1 MKKLFIFAM
10 MLAASVMAVSANEPE
25 TLEYE
30 GIWYIMDRANHT
42 ATVTY
47 NRAGENMYSG
57 RLIIPAQIPI
67 YSEEEGSVD
76 YAITAIG
83 DNAFQ
88 NCPNLSGIIIP
99 NSVETIGEAVAI
111 GSDNIAEVKF
121 EDGPSPISMSEGSF
135 TGAIPYTCTYLYLG
149 RNVADN
155 GGVPPFHTW
164 SSVMNVVIGEPV
176 TEVPLAFCPYARE
189 LKTIQVNTLS
199 VLEPGVRMFAF
210 LDEDKP
216 QPDAKAIT
224 LYVPTDLVKRYEQ
237 HEYWSRFTIE
247 GMDEEQQYNIKYVTS
262 TFDFRQN
269 GLFYQLQEDEYNH
282 KHLAVVMPQVWYLN
296 PDGSYVST
304 WSSEF
309 PYKYSSVVIPDTVS
323 FWKTGEG
330 AYTRYSGTPVSG
342 WDKYTYPVEIVGDYC
357 FRGAKN
363 LQSVRIPSTVY
374 RVGMEVFEYTEKL
387 FTLTIPE
394 SVKETG
400 WLAFA
405 RSGLREVVIPAS
417 SSNWLE
423 SDAAF
428 QECSNLVKV
437 TFAQGTTAI
446 QDRIFFGCT
455 ALRIINIPDE
465 VEYIGPGAFA
475 GCEALTEL
483 KLPASLKVLNNRLFR
498 GCPIRQL
505 EIPAGVEEIEGSALL
520 GTNIGR
526 VTVNPANRFFD
537 SRENCNAIV
546 RTADNTIVAAANGA
560 FIPASIDSI
569 AEEAFNELEG
579 IRSLTLP
586 ANLKH
591 VAYGGFMNLT
601 SLTLLTSF
609 IEKPAGVLEDGAF
622 DSWWDSPCEK
632 ATLYVPAGTL
642 AAYRADE
649 QWNKF
654 KNIIEMEGE
663 NKPASAGDIEPLG
676 EQGEVN
682 VADIPA
688 GTDLTNAV
696 VNNLY
701 ITCDTLNGDQYDAA
715 EQAIV
720 LHTVVDDVMME
731 NILGNPDN
739 DDVIR
744 NNFSGIIF
752 ELPAGNGTLKLT
764 VKTEGDH
771 LVAIMISGQPHEFAQ
786 FAKDVVEVPY
796 QLEAA
801 ARAYIY
807 GSLTELPLAAPTKH
821 MPRRAKAD
829 WIVEEEEYSG
839 SISIYGISWETKSTE
854 GINEISQEPQTKS
867 QKLIKNGQLVIERDG
882 KIYNA
887 LGTIVNEQ

>member
-1 MKKLFIFAM
+1 MRKTILFA
-10 MLAASVMAVSANEPE
+10 LTLVASVMAVSANEPE

-47 NRAGENMYSG
+47 NRSDANSYSG
-57 RLIIPAQIPI
+57 RLIIPAQIPQ
-67 YSEEEGSVD
+67 YSVEEGSVD

-83 DNAFQ
+83 DSAFR
-88 NCPNLSGIIIP
+88 NCPNLSGIVIP
-99 NSVETIGEAVAI
+99 KSVETIGEAVTL
-111 GSDNIAEVKF
+111 GSDYITEVKF
-121 EDGPSPISMSEGSF
+121 EDGPSPIAMSESSF
-135 TGAIPYTCTYLYLG
+135 IGAIPFTCTYLYLG

-164 SSVMNVVIGEPV
+164 IEVMNVVIGEPV
-176 TEVPLAFCPYARE
+176 TEVPLAFCPYARK
-189 LKTIQVNTLS
+189 LQTIQVNTLS

-210 LDEDKP
+210 LDEDNP

-309 PYKYSSVVIPDTVS
+309 PYKYSSVVIPDSVS
-323 FWKTGEG
+323 FWKTGQGE
-330 AYTRYSGTPVSG
+330 YTRYSGSPVSD

-357 FRGAKN
+357 FRGAKY
-363 LQSVRIPSTVY
+363 LQSVTIPSTVY
-374 RVGMEVFEYTEKL
+374 RIGMEVFEYAEKL
-387 FTLTIPE
+387 FTLNIPN
-394 SVKETG
+394 SVKEVG

-405 RSGLREVVIPAS
+405 RSGLKEVVIPAS

-428 QECSNLVKV
+428 QENENLVKA
-437 TFAQGTTAI
+437 TFAKGTTAI

-455 ALRIINIPDE
+455 ALRIIDIPDE

-483 KLPASLKVLNNRLFR
+483 KLPASLKILNNRLFR
-498 GCPIRQL
+498 GCPIRAL
-505 EIPAGVEEIEGSALL
+505 EIPAGVQEIEGSALL
-520 GTNIGR
+520 GTNIGKL
-526 VTVNPANRFFD
+526 TVNPANRVFD

-560 FIPASIDSI
+560 FIPASIDSV
-569 AEEAFNELEG
+569 AEEAFNELDG

-586 ANLKH
+586 ANLMH
-591 VAYGGFMNLT
+591 VAYGGFMNL
-601 SLTLLTSF
+601 SNLTLLTSH

-701 ITCDTLNGDQYDAA
+701 ITCDTLNGDLYDAA

-744 NNFSGIIF
+744 NNFSGIIL

-771 LVAIMISGQPHEFAQ
+771 MVAIMIDGNLQEFAQ
-786 FAKDVVEVPY
+786 LVKDVVEVPY

-821 MPRRAKAD
+821 MPRRAKAN